1 MDNLLEYFKS
11 MQNEILQVIFSHTRC
26 HTEPLGEV
34 SIKLLL
40 KNLSIDFLNNR
51 YGRSE
56 CSLAY

>member
-1 MDNLLEYFKS
+1 
-11 MQNEILQVIFSHTRC
+11 MQYKILQVLFPTLIS

-34 SIKLLL
+34 SIKFLL
-40 KNLSIDFLNNR
+40 KNLSVDFLNNR

>member
-1 MDNLLEYFKS
+1 MDNLLEYFKP
-11 MQNEILQVIFSHTRC
+11 MQNEILQVIFPTLLC